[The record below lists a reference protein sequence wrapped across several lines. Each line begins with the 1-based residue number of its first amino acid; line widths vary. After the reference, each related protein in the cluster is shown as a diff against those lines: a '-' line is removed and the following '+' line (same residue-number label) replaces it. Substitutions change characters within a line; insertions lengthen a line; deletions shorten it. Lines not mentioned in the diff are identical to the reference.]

1 MSGSGPGLSRTGQT
15 GRGHGRFGRRPA
27 EHPYQRRC
35 RLVWHHR
42 RVFPS
47 TPPGGDRDPLPAGD
61 PDDQPRTG
69 RAPAPAP
76 GRAAVYGAAT
86 ASPPPPVDR
95 PADRSADRPDGEER
109 LGLRDNGFGLPDRG
123 PDGRPGSPAK
133 RSGEPGDEHDD
144 AEIEVPFVP
153 VRPRLSVAIA
163 GFAGLLGL
171 GLMLGAQTAGPG
183 ARLPY
188 ALVVFGV
195 QALFVLA
202 WTMATRPPALRVVAA
217 VSLAVAAAAD
227 IAAVRPVTAGLL
239 PLVYVALAGVAG
251 IVVGQLSRRVSRQQ
265 VKDALGGTVLLVGGV
280 VALASLVVLT
290 RRPGG
295 TQTVLVCFAAT
306 AIALVTARLTDAVF
320 ARPRVA
326 RQVPR
331 GATGIV
337 VGAMLGTLVA
347 AQLGNLLSIP
357 FTPGKGALLG
367 LVAAT
372 LAGLV
377 DLAVNYAEAGR
388 AMAGSAPTMWVARHM
403 QGPLG
408 AFALAAPVTYLL
420 AIVVVA

>member
-1 MSGSGPGLSRTGQT
+1 MRGRPGA
-15 GRGHGRFGRRPA
+15 GRPPDRDPPRDA
-27 EHPYQRRC
+27 A
-35 RLVWHHR
+35 VWHHR

-47 TPPGGDRDPLPAGD
+47 TSPGGDRDPRPAGE

-76 GRAAVYGAAT
+76 GRAAVYGAAP
-86 ASPPPPVDR
+86 ASPPPTAE
-95 PADRSADRPDGEER
+95 PAVSEER
-109 LGLRDNGFGLPDRG
+109 VGPRDNGFGLPERG
-123 PDGRPGSPAK
+123 PDGRPGSPDR
-133 RSGEPGDEHDD
+133 RSGEAGDEDD
-144 AEIEVPFVP
+144 DVRIEVPFVP
-153 VRPRLSVAIA
+153 VRPRLSVAIG

-171 GLMLGAQTAGPG
+171 GLVLGAQTSGPG

-195 QALFVLA
+195 QLLFVLA
-202 WTMATRPPALRVVAA
+202 WTMAMRPPALRAVTG
-217 VSLAVAAAAD
+217 VSLAVAVAAAV
-227 IAAVRPVTAGLL
+227 AAVRPAAAGLL
-239 PLVYVALAGVAG
+239 PLVSVALAGIAG
-251 IVVGQLSRRVSRQQ
+251 IVVAQLVRRVSWQR
-265 VKDALGGTVLLVGGV
+265 VKDAFGGTVLLVGGV
-280 VALASLVVLT
+280 VALASLIVLT

-295 TQTVLVCFAAT
+295 TQTVLVCLTAT
-306 AIALVTARLTDAVF
+306 AVALVTARLIDAVL
-320 ARPRVA
+320 AKPRVA

-377 DLAVNYAEAGR
+377 DLAVNYSEAGR

-420 AIVVVA
+420 AIIVVS

>member
-1 MSGSGPGLSRTGQT
+1 M
-15 GRGHGRFGRRPA
+15 
-27 EHPYQRRC
+27 
-35 RLVWHHR
+35 
-42 RVFPS
+42 FPS
-47 TPPGGDRDPLPAGD
+47 TSPGGDRDPWPAGE
-61 PDDQPRTG
+61 PDDQPGTG

-86 ASPPPPVDR
+86 ASSPPAELPV
-95 PADRSADRPDGEER
+95 SEER
-109 LGLRDNGFGLPDRG
+109 AGPRDNGFGLPERG
-123 PDGRPGSPAK
+123 PDGRPGSPDR
-133 RSGEPGDEHDD
+133 RSGEPGDEDGD
-144 AEIEVPFVP
+144 VEIEVPFVP
-153 VRPRLSVAIA
+153 VRPRLSVAIG

-171 GLMLGAQTAGPG
+171 GLVLGAQTSGPG

-195 QALFVLA
+195 QFLFVLA
-202 WTMATRPPALRVVAA
+202 WTMAMRPPALRVVAA
-217 VSLAVAAAAD
+217 VSLVVAAAAAV
-227 IAAVRPVTAGLL
+227 AAVRPAAAGLL

-251 IVVGQLSRRVSRQQ
+251 IVVAQLARRVGRQR
-265 VKDALGGTVLLVGGV
+265 VKDAFGGTVLLVGGV

-295 TQTVLVCFAAT
+295 TQTVLVCLSAT
-306 AIALVTARLTDAVF
+306 AVALVTARLTDAVF
-320 ARPRVA
+320 AKPRVA

-377 DLAVNYAEAGR
+377 DLAVNYSEAGR
-388 AMAGSAPTMWVARHM
+388 AMAGSAPTMWLARHM

-420 AIVVVA
+420 AITVVS